1 MNNKTS
7 FWLVKQEP
15 SKYSWETFLQDGET
29 YWDGVR
35 NYQARNNLQ
44 SMRKGDL
51 VFFYHSVIGK
61 EIKGIAKVTREAYPD
76 PTTDDLR
83 WVVVDLKP
91 LKTFAYPVNPGNC
104 VGQAVSFICHARN
117 QKGKPGSLKNGQD
130 FNLKKP
136 FFISFGLMRCRE
148 TLIDLEIMEV

>member
-1 MNNKTS
+1 
-7 FWLVKQEP
+7 
-15 SKYSWETFLQDGET
+15 LQDGET

-76 PTTDDLR
+76 PTTDDPR
-83 WVVVDLKP
+83 WVVVNLNP
-91 LKTFAYPVNPGNC
+91 LKTFASPVTLKRLNRIRTC
-104 VGQAVSFICHARN
+104 RKLRWS
-117 QKGKPGSLKNGQD
+117 GSLVY
-130 FNLKKP
+130 LSCP
-136 FFISFGLMRCRE
+136 
-148 TLIDLEIMEV
+148 